1 MKINKIKISLICIS
15 AIFFFMWVV
24 IPMDYPSYSGTA
36 STVAVAQFLSVISL
50 FGSILFLSEMK
61 NKSNRWY
68 LGVPLCIVIL
78 IAAITMFFDFYRYHY
93 FLLNTSLTIL
103 APCSVLFF
111 LSVPADRR
119 KMITIP
125 ALISSIISIYAL
137 FSYYYLL
144 RGMLSPLQ
152 TSWNVVDLMSMLY
165 WVIGMPIIGIC
176 FVVIAII
183 YKKDITR
190 R

>member
-24 IPMDYPSYSGTA
+24 LSMDYPSYSGTA
-36 STVAVAQFLSVISL
+36 LTVVAAQFLSVISL
-50 FGSILFLSEMK
+50 FGSILFLLEMK
-61 NKSNRWY
+61 NRSNRWY
-68 LGVPLCIVIL
+68 LGVPLCIAIL
-78 IAAITMFFDFYRYHY
+78 IAVITMFFFYMYH
-93 FLLNTSLTIL
+93 FLLSTSLAIL

-111 LSVPADRR
+111 FSVPADRR
-119 KMITIP
+119 KMMTIP
-125 ALISSIISIYAL
+125 VLISRIISIYAL

-144 RGMLSPLQ
+144 MGTLSPLQ
-152 TSWNVVDLMSMLY
+152 TSWNVVDGMSVLY

-176 FVVIAII
+176 FMVIAII
-183 YKKDITR
+183 YKEDITR

>member
-1 MKINKIKISLICIS
+1 
-15 AIFFFMWVV
+15 MWVV

-36 STVAVAQFLSVISL
+36 LTVVAAQFLSVISL
-50 FGSILFLSEMK
+50 FGSILFLSELK

-68 LGVPLCIVIL
+68 LGVPLCIAIL
-78 IAAITMFFDFYRYHY
+78 IAVIAMFFDFYDMGGH
-93 FLLNTSLTIL
+93 FLLNTSLTML
-103 APCSVLFF
+103 APGSVLFF

-119 KMITIP
+119 KMMTIP
-125 ALISSIISIYAL
+125 VLISSIVSIYAL

-152 TSWNVVDLMSMLY
+152 TSWNVVDGMSMLY

-176 FVVIAII
+176 FVVISII
-183 YKKDITR
+183 YKNDITQI
-190 R
+190 